1 MSSAR
6 VSGGVS
12 LPDRGSSSKSG
23 GGVISRMASSFSQ
36 SPVVYQGK
44 RVASDAAFVTKKLLK
59 STGKAAW
66 IAGTTFLV
74 LIVPLIIEMDRDQ
87 QLSELELQHASLLGS
102 SPSASGPQK

>member
-1 MSSAR
+1 
-6 VSGGVS
+6 
-12 LPDRGSSSKSG
+12 
-23 GGVISRMASSFSQ
+23 MASSFSQ